1 MKQFTAT
8 VLVRLN
14 PSVLDPAG
22 EAAKAASKRL
32 GIEGVSQLRIGKV
45 IELNIEATS
54 EDEARRKIEVLSDKL
69 LANPVIEYWTYEVK
83 SFDSNAI
90 S

>member
-1 MKQFTAT
+1 M
-8 VLVRLN
+8 RLN